1 MGHGLDDS
9 VSNRSKEVG
18 AKKKEEEK
26 SAHGI
31 VVFCLVSL
39 FSL

>member
-9 VSNRSKEVG
+9 VHNRSKVG
-18 AKKKEEEK
+18 GTKKEK
-26 SAHGI
+26 KRSWNL